1 MHQTSLYFNF
11 KIDHDKKTI
20 LEMFFKDWADS
31 ICNREVAYS
40 ISRKTV
46 PGSGFSRDIIRVD
59 FENEEDA
66 VALKLIGIP
75 QEFQQYLEIVDCE

>member
-1 MHQTSLYFNF
+1 MYKTSLYFSF
-11 KIDHDKKTI
+11 KIAHDNKAI

-31 ICNREVAYS
+31 ICNKEVAYS
-40 ISRKTV
+40 INRKTV
-46 PGSGFSRDIIRVD
+46 PGSSFSRDTIRVD

-75 QEFQQYLEIVDCE
+75 PEFQKYLEIVD